1 MAGDTS
7 GTSSTVARA
16 VKLRAVAKV
25 HEKANGE
32 DGEVAELTAVMKEW
46 TAQSGTS

>member
-7 GTSSTVARA
+7 APSSAVARA
-16 VKLRAVAKV
+16 VKLHAVATV

-32 DGEVAELTAVMKEW
+32 DGEVAEFTAV
-46 TAQSGTS
+46 T